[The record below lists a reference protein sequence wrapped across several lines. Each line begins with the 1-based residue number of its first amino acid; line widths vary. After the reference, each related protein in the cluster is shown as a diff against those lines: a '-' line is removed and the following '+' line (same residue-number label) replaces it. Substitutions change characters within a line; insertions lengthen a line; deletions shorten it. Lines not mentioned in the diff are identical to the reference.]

1 VAAGPTERA
10 CDVLVLVGA
19 TATGKSAVAIELALQ
34 LGGEVVSADS
44 RAFFEGLDVVTA
56 KPSISERRG
65 VTHHLLDCV
74 RLDGEYDA
82 MAFRADVNRIVPA
95 IHARGRVPILAGGGT
110 LYLAAVLRG
119 LFEGPGKNVE
129 FRQSLDDVAS
139 DELHRRLAAVDAPA
153 AAAIHP
159 RDRLRIVRALEVEAA
174 SGRPITSWK
183 SEAVPLP
190 FAFHVFGL
198 ERDRDD
204 HRAAVAARARDM
216 LDAGLVEE
224 VARLRDRGLT
234 PGCQAFRSVGVPEA
248 SAYLDGAIPR
258 DELVDR
264 IVRATWALARRQ
276 MAWFRG
282 EAGVSWICVT
292 GRDAP
297 SVAAEIADSW
307 RREVGRS

>member
-1 VAAGPTERA
+1 VAAGPTGRSG
-10 CDVLVLVGA
+10 DVLVLVGA

-56 KPSISERRG
+56 KPTLTERRG

-74 RLDGEYDA
+74 PLDGEYDA

-95 IHARGRVPILAGGGT
+95 IHARRRVPILAGGGT

-129 FRQSLDDVAS
+129 FRQSLDDAPT
-139 DELHRRLAAVDAPA
+139 DELHRRLAAVDPPA

-190 FAFHVFGL
+190 FTFHVFGL

-204 HRAAVAARARDM
+204 HRAAVSRRVQDM
-216 LDAGLVEE
+216 LDDGLVDE
-224 VARLRDRGLT
+224 VAQLKERGLA

-248 SAYLDGAIPR
+248 WAHLAGAITR
-258 DELVDR
+258 DELADR
-264 IVRATWALARRQ
+264 IVRATWSLARRQ

-292 GRDAP
+292 GRDVP
-297 SVAAEIADSW
+297 SVAEEIADTW
-307 RREVGRS
+307 RREVRRS